1 MAENQDN
8 KARID
13 VDVPDIPVNVHAQYV
28 KDFSFENPNA
38 PDILRPNNS
47 RPNMDINITID
58 AVKIKDDENPNL
70 YESAMTLTVKATRDD
85 KTMFI
90 TEIVYA
96 ALVSIVDAPPE
107 RVNPILYVDLPQ
119 MMFPFA
125 RQMISSATG
134 AGGFPPLMM
143 NPIDFRSMYLSQ
155 KRDPNQAPKTAVN

>member
-1 MAENQDN
+1 MAKHPEE
-8 KARID
+8 KSRID
-13 VDVPDIPVNVHAQYV
+13 VDVPDIPVNVHAQYI

-38 PDILRPNNS
+38 PEILRPSNG

-58 AVKIKDDENPNL
+58 ATRVKDEENPHL
-70 YESAMTLTVKATRDD
+70 YESAMTLTVKATRDG

-96 ALVSIVDAPPE
+96 ALVTIVDAPAE
-107 RVNPILYVDLPQ
+107 RINPILYVDIPQ

-125 RQMISSATG
+125 RQMVSQATG

-143 NPIDFRSMYLSQ
+143 NPIDFRAMYLSQ
-155 KRDPNQAPKTAVN
+155 KRDQNQMPKEAGN